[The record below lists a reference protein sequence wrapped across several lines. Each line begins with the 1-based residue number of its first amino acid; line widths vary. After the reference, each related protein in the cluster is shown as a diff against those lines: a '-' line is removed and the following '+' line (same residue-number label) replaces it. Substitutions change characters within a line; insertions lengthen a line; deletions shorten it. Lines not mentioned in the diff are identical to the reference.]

1 MLNSVY
7 RLWALLIL
15 LLPVIIWPVSAS
27 TDATPPV
34 WPAGSRVMATRLTS
48 SSIDISWTPATDDSG
63 SVSYKVLENGWWDGM
78 YHLSPGVGRSYLA
91 PNTTITFQV
100 IAYDPSNNWSN
111 GPSATFSTAP
121 AGCQGYEACLTS
133 LFTYSP
139 TSTPDGRI
147 MVNDTLT
154 DYGLDSIRITSIAV
168 TGDLGAYSLTS
179 GTPLLLR
186 VGEIGNRGLA
196 INVPNDATI
205 GTHTIFFSASWSY
218 NGTVDGW
225 RMANDIHQN
234 GTLLVTSSPAQNQP
248 NLLGVTNLVH
258 TVLGY
263 GYLLLGGYLAIVSLA
278 VGLVIRND
286 RRKRADLLKPNSPE

>member
-1 MLNSVY
+1 MLNSVC
-7 RLWALLIL
+7 RLWPLLIL

-27 TDATPPV
+27 TDTTPPV
-34 WPAGSRVMATRLTS
+34 WPAGSRVIATRLTS

-78 YHLSPGVGRSYLA
+78 YHLSTLLGRSYLA

-100 IAYDPSNNWSN
+100 IAYDPSNNWST

-121 AGCQGYEACLTS
+121 AACEGYEACLTS
-133 LFTYSP
+133 LFTYAP
-139 TSTPDGRI
+139 TSTPGGRI

-154 DYGLDSIRITSIAV
+154 DYGLDSIRITGIAV

-179 GTPLLLR
+179 GTPILLR
-186 VGEIGNRGLA
+186 VGEVGNRALA
-196 INVPNDATI
+196 INVPSDATV
-205 GTHTIFFSASWSY
+205 GTHTIFFSVSWDY
-218 NGTVDGW
+218 NYTVDGW

-234 GTLLVTSSPAQNQP
+234 GTLLVTSTTAQNQP

-258 TVLGY
+258 TVLSY
-263 GYLLLGGYLAIVSLA
+263 GYLLLGGYLAVVSLA

-286 RRKRADLLKPNSPE
+286 RRKRADLLEPSSPE